1 MLKYTISLDLLIKYD
16 FIDETLNK
24 VKIEDGKMKII
35 IEADNFDLSKS
46 FTTEL
51 LIPCGF
57 EWCRKHPC
65 KQTYNSLQ

>member
-35 IEADNFDLSKS
+35 IEADDFGLSKS
-46 FTTEL
+46 ITNRIVDL
-51 LIPCGF
+51 M
-57 EWCRKHPC
+57 
-65 KQTYNSLQ
+65 